1 MHIPHNSPRH
11 VMGWRLCLALLS
23 LLLSLLLVGE
33 PGTITTVSGQQPTVD
48 LADEKVSDSERLS
61 ETLDWLDKYMAD
73 SDLAPPGSFEKVRA
87 VVAQLTPSQ
96 LEQWLIQTRR
106 LRQYIESPEWQ
117 ETKQWLRGYLKVQ
130 AVYSEQEI
138 QSFRKRLFDADPN
151 ELLAMLQQIQAKHES
166 MVWMHQASTQSRSMS
181 VQARNAQVARQDSVN
196 AAATQAAA
204 ARSAPLFGN
213 AMNAGSAARKPDSGY
228 RVPGPLIDSMSV
240 ARWATFAGAW

>member
-11 VMGWRLCLALLS
+11 VMGGRLCLA
-23 LLLSLLLVGE
+23 LLSLLLVGE

-48 LADEKVSDSERLS
+48 LADEKVSDNERLR

-73 SDLAPPGSFEKVRA
+73 SALAPPGGFEKVRA

-117 ETKQWLRGYLKVQ
+117 ETRQWLRGYLKVQ

-138 QSFRKRLFDADPN
+138 QSFRQRLFNADPN

-166 MVWMHQASTQSRSMS
+166 MVWMHQASTQSRSMDL
-181 VQARNAQVARQDSVN
+181 QARNARVARQDAVN
-196 AAATQAAA
+196 AAAMQAAA

-213 AMNAGSAARKPDSGY
+213 AMNAGGGARKPDSGY
-228 RVPGPLIDSMSV
+228 RVPGPLIDSRSV
-240 ARWATFAGAW
+240 AQWAAFAGAW